1 MPLLSI
7 IFYENKLKKGD
18 YHEIYKTNIFL
29 YGYCHICHRD
39 FNLEHFLN
47 LETKSTV
54 SVLSHSAIRFH
65 ILANSDSVSDQALKM
80 RVKES
85 VVNYIYEKTGDF
97 KTVDEA
103 KDFILNNDK
112 TIKSI
117 ATKTIADNGYDYT
130 VSSTFGFS
138 DFPVK
143 TYGDVI
149 FPKGTYTSYTIKI
162 GNGKGHNWWC
172 VLYPPLCFVDVS
184 TGVLPDNSKK
194 KLRDSLSDTQYHTVT
209 KYNFKFK
216 YLKFFNNLCQN

>member
-1 MPLLSI
+1 MKYIKQISFCMVI
-7 IFYENKLKKGD
+7 AIFATGIL
-18 YHEIYKTNIFL
+18 TWNI
-29 YGYCHICHRD
+29 
-39 FNLEHFLN
+39 FLN

-103 KDFILNNDK
+103 ENFILNNDK

-117 ATKTIADNGYDYT
+117 ATKAIADNGYDYT

-143 TYGDVI
+143 SYGDVI

-162 GNGKGHNWWC
+162 GNGKGRNWWC

-184 TGVLPDNSKK
+184 TGVLPDNSKE

>member
-1 MPLLSI
+1 MKYIKQISFCMVI
-7 IFYENKLKKGD
+7 AIFATGIL
-18 YHEIYKTNIFL
+18 TWNI
-29 YGYCHICHRD
+29 
-39 FNLEHFLN
+39 FLN

-103 KDFILNNDK
+103 NNFILNNDK

-117 ATKTIADNGYDYT
+117 ATKAIADNGYDYT

>member
-1 MPLLSI
+1 MKYIKQISFCMVI
-7 IFYENKLKKGD
+7 AIFATGIL
-18 YHEIYKTNIFL
+18 TWNI
-29 YGYCHICHRD
+29 
-39 FNLEHFLN
+39 FLN

-65 ILANSDSVSDQALKM
+65 ILANSDSVSDQTLKM

-103 KDFILNNDK
+103 KNFILNNDK

-117 ATKTIADNGYDYT
+117 ATKAIADNGYDYT

-194 KLRDSLSDTQYHTVT
+194 KLHDSLSDTQYHTVT

>member
-1 MPLLSI
+1 MKYIKQISFCMVI
-7 IFYENKLKKGD
+7 AIFATGIL
-18 YHEIYKTNIFL
+18 TWNI
-29 YGYCHICHRD
+29 
-39 FNLEHFLN
+39 FLN

-65 ILANSDSVSDQALKM
+65 ILANSDSVSDQTLKM

-103 KDFILNNDK
+103 KNFILNNDK

-117 ATKTIADNGYDYT
+117 ATKAIADNGYEYT

-143 TYGDVI
+143 SYGDVI

-184 TGVLPDNSKK
+184 TGVLPDNSKE

>member
-1 MPLLSI
+1 MKYIKQISFCMVI
-7 IFYENKLKKGD
+7 AIFATGIL
-18 YHEIYKTNIFL
+18 TWNI
-29 YGYCHICHRD
+29 
-39 FNLEHFLN
+39 FLN

-65 ILANSDSVSDQALKM
+65 ILANSDSVSDQARKM

-103 KDFILNNDK
+103 KNFILNNDK
-112 TIKSI
+112 TIKSM
-117 ATKTIADNGYDYT
+117 ATKAIADNGYDYT

-184 TGVLPDNSKK
+184 TGVLPDNSKE

>member
-1 MPLLSI
+1 MKYIKQISFCMVI
-7 IFYENKLKKGD
+7 AIFATGIL
-18 YHEIYKTNIFL
+18 TWNI
-29 YGYCHICHRD
+29 
-39 FNLEHFLN
+39 FLN

-103 KDFILNNDK
+103 KNFILNNDK

-117 ATKTIADNGYDYT
+117 TTKAIADNGYDYT

-184 TGVLPDNSKK
+184 TGVLPDNSKE

>member
-1 MPLLSI
+1 MKYIKQIS
-7 IFYENKLKKGD
+7 F
-18 YHEIYKTNIFL
+18 
-29 YGYCHICHRD
+29 CM
-39 FNLEHFLN
+39 
-47 LETKSTV
+47 V

-103 KDFILNNDK
+103 ENFILNNDK

-117 ATKTIADNGYDYT
+117 ATKAIADNGYDYT

-143 TYGDVI
+143 SYGDVI

-184 TGVLPDNSKK
+184 TGVLPDNSKE

>member
-1 MPLLSI
+1 MKYIKQISFCMVI
-7 IFYENKLKKGD
+7 AIFATGIL
-18 YHEIYKTNIFL
+18 TWNI
-29 YGYCHICHRD
+29 
-39 FNLEHFLN
+39 FLN

-103 KDFILNNDK
+103 KNFILNNDK

-117 ATKTIADNGYDYT
+117 ATKAIADNGYDYT

-172 VLYPPLCFVDVS
+172 VLYPPLCFVDS
-184 TGVLPDNSKK
+184 TYAVVPDSSREILRESLDAADYQALLKKQPEVHIRIRSKF
-194 KLRDSLSDTQYHTVT
+194 LELLE
-209 KYNFKFK
+209 N
-216 YLKFFNNLCQN
+216 

>member
-1 MPLLSI
+1 MKYIKQISFCMVI
-7 IFYENKLKKGD
+7 AIFATGIL
-18 YHEIYKTNIFL
+18 TWNI
-29 YGYCHICHRD
+29 
-39 FNLEHFLN
+39 FLN

-65 ILANSDSVSDQALKM
+65 ILAKSDSVSDQALKM

-103 KDFILNNDK
+103 KNFILNNDK
-112 TIKSI
+112 TIESI
-117 ATKTIADNGYDYT
+117 ATKAIADNGYDYT

-184 TGVLPDNSKK
+184 TGVLPDNSKE

>member
-1 MPLLSI
+1 MKYIKQISFCMVI
-7 IFYENKLKKGD
+7 AIFATGIL
-18 YHEIYKTNIFL
+18 TWNI
-29 YGYCHICHRD
+29 
-39 FNLEHFLN
+39 FLN

-103 KDFILNNDK
+103 KNFILNNDK
-112 TIKSI
+112 TIKSMV
-117 ATKTIADNGYDYT
+117 TKAIADNGYDYT

-184 TGVLPDNSKK
+184 TGVLPDNSKE

>member
-1 MPLLSI
+1 MKYIKQISFCMVI
-7 IFYENKLKKGD
+7 AIFATGIL
-18 YHEIYKTNIFL
+18 TWNI
-29 YGYCHICHRD
+29 
-39 FNLEHFLN
+39 FLN

-103 KDFILNNDK
+103 KNFILNNAK

-117 ATKTIADNGYDYT
+117 DTKAIADNGYDYT
-130 VSSTFGFS
+130 LSSTFGFS

>member
-1 MPLLSI
+1 MKYIKQISFCMVI
-7 IFYENKLKKGD
+7 AIFATGIL
-18 YHEIYKTNIFL
+18 TWNI
-29 YGYCHICHRD
+29 
-39 FNLEHFLN
+39 FLN
-47 LETKSTV
+47 LEIKSTV

-103 KDFILNNDK
+103 KNFILNNDK

-117 ATKTIADNGYDYT
+117 ATKAIADNGYDYT

>member
-1 MPLLSI
+1 MKYIKQISFCMVI
-7 IFYENKLKKGD
+7 AIFATGIL
-18 YHEIYKTNIFL
+18 TWNI
-29 YGYCHICHRD
+29 
-39 FNLEHFLN
+39 FLN

-103 KDFILNNDK
+103 KNFILNNDK
-112 TIKSI
+112 TIKSMV
-117 ATKTIADNGYDYT
+117 TKAIADNGYDYT

>member
-1 MPLLSI
+1 MKYIKQISFCMVI
-7 IFYENKLKKGD
+7 AIFATGIL
-18 YHEIYKTNIFL
+18 TWNI
-29 YGYCHICHRD
+29 
-39 FNLEHFLN
+39 FLN

-103 KDFILNNDK
+103 KNFILNNDK
-112 TIKSI
+112 TIQSI
-117 ATKTIADNGYDYT
+117 ATKAIADNGYDYT

>member
-1 MPLLSI
+1 MKYIKQISFCMVI
-7 IFYENKLKKGD
+7 AIFATGIL
-18 YHEIYKTNIFL
+18 TWNI
-29 YGYCHICHRD
+29 
-39 FNLEHFLN
+39 FLN

-103 KDFILNNDK
+103 KNFILNNDK
-112 TIKSI
+112 AIKSI
-117 ATKTIADNGYDYT
+117 ATKAIADNGYDYT

>member
-1 MPLLSI
+1 MKYIKQISFCMVI
-7 IFYENKLKKGD
+7 AIFATGIL
-18 YHEIYKTNIFL
+18 TWNI
-29 YGYCHICHRD
+29 
-39 FNLEHFLN
+39 FLN

-103 KDFILNNDK
+103 KNFILNNDK

-117 ATKTIADNGYDYT
+117 VTKTIADNGYDYT

-143 TYGDVI
+143 SYGDVI

>member
-1 MPLLSI
+1 MKYIKQISFCMVI
-7 IFYENKLKKGD
+7 AIFATGIL
-18 YHEIYKTNIFL
+18 TWNI
-29 YGYCHICHRD
+29 
-39 FNLEHFLN
+39 FLN

-103 KDFILNNDK
+103 ENFILNNDK
-112 TIKSI
+112 TIKSM
-117 ATKTIADNGYDYT
+117 ATKAIADNGYDYT

-143 TYGDVI
+143 SYGDVI

-184 TGVLPDNSKK
+184 TGVLPDNSKE

>member
-1 MPLLSI
+1 MKYIKQISFCMVI
-7 IFYENKLKKGD
+7 AIFTTGIL
-18 YHEIYKTNIFL
+18 TWNI
-29 YGYCHICHRD
+29 
-39 FNLEHFLN
+39 FLN

-103 KDFILNNDK
+103 ENFILNNDK

-117 ATKTIADNGYDYT
+117 ATKAIADNGYDYT

-143 TYGDVI
+143 SYGDVI

-184 TGVLPDNSKK
+184 TGVLPDNSKE

>member
-1 MPLLSI
+1 MKYIKQISFCMVI
-7 IFYENKLKKGD
+7 AIFATGIL
-18 YHEIYKTNIFL
+18 TWNI
-29 YGYCHICHRD
+29 
-39 FNLEHFLN
+39 FLN

-103 KDFILNNDK
+103 KNFILNNDK
-112 TIKSI
+112 AIKSI

-184 TGVLPDNSKK
+184 TGVLPDNSKE

>member
-1 MPLLSI
+1 MVI
-7 IFYENKLKKGD
+7 AIFATGIL
-18 YHEIYKTNIFL
+18 TWNI
-29 YGYCHICHRD
+29 
-39 FNLEHFLN
+39 FLN

-103 KDFILNNDK
+103 KNFILNNDK

-117 ATKTIADNGYDYT
+117 ATKAIADNGYDYT

-172 VLYPPLCFVDVS
+172 VLYPPLCFVDS
-184 TGVLPDNSKK
+184 TYAVVPDSSKEVLRQSLDAADYQALLIRQPEVHVRIRSKFLDLLKKDSSVTEGREQPD
-194 KLRDSLSDTQYHTVT
+194 R
-209 KYNFKFK
+209 
-216 YLKFFNNLCQN
+216 

>member
-1 MPLLSI
+1 MKYIKQISFCMVI
-7 IFYENKLKKGD
+7 AIFATGIL
-18 YHEIYKTNIFL
+18 TWNI
-29 YGYCHICHRD
+29 
-39 FNLEHFLN
+39 FLN

-103 KDFILNNDK
+103 KNFILNNDK

-143 TYGDVI
+143 SYGDVI

-172 VLYPPLCFVDVS
+172 VLYPPLCFVDS
-184 TGVLPDNSKK
+184 TYAVVPDSSREI
-194 KLRDSLSDTQYHTVT
+194 LRESLDAAD
-209 KYNFKFK
+209 
-216 YLKFFNNLCQN
+216 YLTIPRKNYVIHCLIPSITP

>member
-1 MPLLSI
+1 MKTS
-7 IFYENKLKKGD
+7 LKKKITMKYIKQISFCMVIAIFATG
-18 YHEIYKTNIFL
+18 ILTWNI
-29 YGYCHICHRD
+29 
-39 FNLEHFLN
+39 FLN

-103 KDFILNNDK
+103 KNFILNNDK
-112 TIKSI
+112 TIKSM
-117 ATKTIADNGYDYT
+117 ATKAIADNGYDYT

-184 TGVLPDNSKK
+184 TGVLPDNSKE

>member
-1 MPLLSI
+1 MKYIKQISFCI
-7 IFYENKLKKGD
+7 VIAIFATGIL
-18 YHEIYKTNIFL
+18 TWNI
-29 YGYCHICHRD
+29 
-39 FNLEHFLN
+39 FLN

-103 KDFILNNDK
+103 KNFILNNDK
-112 TIKSI
+112 TIKSMV
-117 ATKTIADNGYDYT
+117 TKAIADNGYDYT

>member
-1 MPLLSI
+1 MKYIKQISFCMVI
-7 IFYENKLKKGD
+7 AIFATGIL
-18 YHEIYKTNIFL
+18 TWNI
-29 YGYCHICHRD
+29 
-39 FNLEHFLN
+39 FLN

-65 ILANSDSVSDQALKM
+65 ILANSDSVSDQTLKM

-103 KDFILNNDK
+103 KNFILNNDK
-112 TIKSI
+112 TIKSM
-117 ATKTIADNGYDYT
+117 ATKAIADNGYDYT

-184 TGVLPDNSKK
+184 TGVLPDNSKE

>member
-1 MPLLSI
+1 MKYIKQISFCMVI
-7 IFYENKLKKGD
+7 AIFATGIL
-18 YHEIYKTNIFL
+18 TWNI
-29 YGYCHICHRD
+29 
-39 FNLEHFLN
+39 FLN

-103 KDFILNNDK
+103 KNFILNNDK

-117 ATKTIADNGYDYT
+117 ATKAIA
-130 VSSTFGFS
+130 

>member
-1 MPLLSI
+1 MKYIKQISFCI
-7 IFYENKLKKGD
+7 VIAIFATGIL
-18 YHEIYKTNIFL
+18 TWNI
-29 YGYCHICHRD
+29 
-39 FNLEHFLN
+39 FLN

-103 KDFILNNDK
+103 KNFILNNDK
-112 TIKSI
+112 TIKSMV
-117 ATKTIADNGYDYT
+117 TKAIADNGYDYT

-184 TGVLPDNSKK
+184 TGVLPDNSKE

>member
-1 MPLLSI
+1 MKYIKQISFCMVI
-7 IFYENKLKKGD
+7 AIFATGIL
-18 YHEIYKTNIFL
+18 TWNI
-29 YGYCHICHRD
+29 
-39 FNLEHFLN
+39 FLN

-103 KDFILNNDK
+103 KNFILNNDK
-112 TIKSI
+112 TITSI

-143 TYGDVI
+143 SYGDVI

>member
-1 MPLLSI
+1 MKYIKQISFCMVI
-7 IFYENKLKKGD
+7 AIFATGIL
-18 YHEIYKTNIFL
+18 TWNI
-29 YGYCHICHRD
+29 
-39 FNLEHFLN
+39 FLN

-80 RVKES
+80 LVKES

-97 KTVDEA
+97 KTVDEV
-103 KDFILNNDK
+103 KNFILNNDK
-112 TIKSI
+112 TIKSM
-117 ATKTIADNGYDYT
+117 ATKAIADNGYDYT

-194 KLRDSLSDTQYHTVT
+194 KLRNSLSDTQYHTVT

>member
-1 MPLLSI
+1 MKYIKQISFCMVI
-7 IFYENKLKKGD
+7 AIFATGIL
-18 YHEIYKTNIFL
+18 TWNI
-29 YGYCHICHRD
+29 
-39 FNLEHFLN
+39 FLN
-47 LETKSTV
+47 LEIKSTV

-65 ILANSDSVSDQALKM
+65 ILANSDSVSDQTLKM

-103 KDFILNNDK
+103 KNFILNNDK

-117 ATKTIADNGYDYT
+117 ATKAIADNGYDYT

-143 TYGDVI
+143 SYGDVI

-184 TGVLPDNSKK
+184 TGVLPDNSKE

>member
-1 MPLLSI
+1 MKYIKQISFCMVI
-7 IFYENKLKKGD
+7 AIFATGIL
-18 YHEIYKTNIFL
+18 TWNI
-29 YGYCHICHRD
+29 
-39 FNLEHFLN
+39 FLN

-80 RVKES
+80 HVKES

-103 KDFILNNDK
+103 KNFILNNDK

-143 TYGDVI
+143 SYGDVI

-184 TGVLPDNSKK
+184 TGVLPDNSKE

>member
-1 MPLLSI
+1 MKYIKQISFCMVI
-7 IFYENKLKKGD
+7 AIFATGIL
-18 YHEIYKTNIFL
+18 TWNI
-29 YGYCHICHRD
+29 
-39 FNLEHFLN
+39 FLN

-103 KDFILNNDK
+103 ENFILNNDK

-117 ATKTIADNGYDYT
+117 ATKAIADNGYDYT

-143 TYGDVI
+143 SYGDVI

-184 TGVLPDNSKK
+184 TGVLPDNSKE

-216 YLKFFNNLCQN
+216 YLKFFNNLSQN

>member
-1 MPLLSI
+1 MKYIKQISFCMVI
-7 IFYENKLKKGD
+7 AIFATGIL
-18 YHEIYKTNIFL
+18 TWNI
-29 YGYCHICHRD
+29 
-39 FNLEHFLN
+39 FLN

-97 KTVDEA
+97 KTVDEV
-103 KDFILNNDK
+103 KNFILNNDK

-117 ATKTIADNGYDYT
+117 ATKAIADNGYDYT

-184 TGVLPDNSKK
+184 TGVLPDNSKE

>member
-1 MPLLSI
+1 MKYIKQISFCMVI
-7 IFYENKLKKGD
+7 AIFATGIL
-18 YHEIYKTNIFL
+18 TWNI
-29 YGYCHICHRD
+29 
-39 FNLEHFLN
+39 FLN

-103 KDFILNNDK
+103 KNFILNNDK

-117 ATKTIADNGYDYT
+117 ATKAIADNGYDYT

-184 TGVLPDNSKK
+184 TGVLPDNSKE
-194 KLRDSLSDTQYHTVT
+194 KLRDALSDTQYHTVT

>member
-1 MPLLSI
+1 MKYIKQISFCMVI
-7 IFYENKLKKGD
+7 AIFATGIL
-18 YHEIYKTNIFL
+18 TWNI
-29 YGYCHICHRD
+29 
-39 FNLEHFLN
+39 FLN

-103 KDFILNNDK
+103 KNFIRNNDK

-117 ATKTIADNGYDYT
+117 ATKAIADNGYDYT

>member
-1 MPLLSI
+1 MKYIKQISFCMVI
-7 IFYENKLKKGD
+7 AIFATGIL
-18 YHEIYKTNIFL
+18 TWNI
-29 YGYCHICHRD
+29 
-39 FNLEHFLN
+39 FLN

-97 KTVDEA
+97 KTVDET
-103 KDFILNNDK
+103 KNFILNNDK

-117 ATKTIADNGYDYT
+117 ATKAIADNGYDYT

-184 TGVLPDNSKK
+184 TGVLPDNSKE

>member
-1 MPLLSI
+1 MKYIKQISFCMVI
-7 IFYENKLKKGD
+7 AIFATGIL
-18 YHEIYKTNIFL
+18 TWNI
-29 YGYCHICHRD
+29 
-39 FNLEHFLN
+39 FLN

-65 ILANSDSVSDQALKM
+65 ILANSDSVSDQTLKM

-97 KTVDEA
+97 KTVDDA
-103 KDFILNNDK
+103 KNFILNNDK
-112 TIKSI
+112 TIESI
-117 ATKTIADNGYDYT
+117 ATKAIADNGYDYT

-143 TYGDVI
+143 SYGDVI

-184 TGVLPDNSKK
+184 TGVLPDNSKE